1 MIHAWIVL
9 SLPGS
14 AYEDTT
20 SAVYIISYAGIFLQ
34 VYFGKMILKKY
45 IIVDILIP
53 DPSERI
59 MKSRH
64 VNIVILE
71 LRDIP
76 GPVL

>member
-1 MIHAWIVL
+1 MKHACFVL

-14 AYEDTT
+14 AFEDTT

-45 IIVDILIP
+45 IIVDVLIP

-59 MKSRH
+59 VESRH
-64 VNIVILE
+64 VDIVILE